1 MLAAVR
7 RRSQAAGTKIAIV
20 GSGNLGSA
28 LALSLHSAD
37 YRITEIVSRDATQR
51 RARQLARRVGARVT
65 TLHHPQIT
73 ADVIW
78 FCVPDHAIASCAQA
92 MAGRAAWKG
101 KIAWHSSGALDSTEL
116 RVLSRRGAWTAS
128 VHPFMTFVPG
138 VTPALG
144 GAGFAVEGNRQA
156 VSMARQIVCELG
168 GRAFAISARNKA
180 AYHAWGAFASPL
192 LTALLALGEKVAA
205 AAGVHRKEARQRMAP
220 IVRQTVENYILRGAA
235 AGFSGPIIRGDVATV
250 RKHLAALR
258 HIPACDE
265 VYRALARSALRTL
278 PAKNRKALEKVLRW
292 RAKKLGEAA
301 LKESSPGG

>member
-1 MLAAVR
+1 MLAAVG

-28 LALSLHSAD
+28 LALSLRSAH

-51 RARQLARRVGARVT
+51 RARQLARRLGARVT
-65 TLHHPQIT
+65 TLHHPEIT

-92 MAGRAAWKG
+92 MAPHAAWKG
-101 KIAWHSSGALDSTEL
+101 KVAWHSSGALNSTEL
-116 RVLSRRGAWTAS
+116 KALSRRGAWTAS

-144 GAGFAVEGNRQA
+144 GASFALEGNRKA
-156 VSMARQIVCELG
+156 VSMARQIVSDLG
-168 GRAFAISARNKA
+168 GRAFAISASNKA
-180 AYHAWGAFASPL
+180 AYHTWGAFASPL

-205 AAGVHRKEARQRMAP
+205 AAGVRRKQARRRMAP

-258 HIPACDE
+258 RIPGGEE

-278 PAKNRKALEKVLRW
+278 PAKNRKALEKVLRS
-292 RAKKLGEAA
+292 RGERLGQSA
-301 LKESSPGG
+301 LKES

>member
-7 RRSQAAGTKIAIV
+7 RRSRAAGTRIAIV

-28 LALSLHSAD
+28 LALSLRSAD

-51 RARQLARRVGARVT
+51 RARQLARRIGARVT
-65 TLHHPQIT
+65 TLHHPEIT
-73 ADVIW
+73 ADVVW

-101 KIAWHSSGALDSTEL
+101 KIAWHSSGALNSSEL
-116 RVLSRRGAWTAS
+116 RALSRRGAWTAS

-144 GAGFAVEGNRQA
+144 GAGFALEGNRKA
-156 VSMARQIVCELG
+156 VSMARQIVSDLG

-180 AYHAWGAFASPL
+180 AYHAWGAFTSPL

-205 AAGVHRKEARQRMAP
+205 VAGMGRKEARQRMAP

-250 RKHLAALR
+250 RKHLEALR
-258 HIPACDE
+258 QIPGCDE
-265 VYRALARSALRTL
+265 VYRVLARSALRTL
-278 PAKNRKALEKVLRW
+278 PAKNRKALEKVLRS
-292 RAKKLGEAA
+292 RAKR
-301 LKESSPGG
+301 